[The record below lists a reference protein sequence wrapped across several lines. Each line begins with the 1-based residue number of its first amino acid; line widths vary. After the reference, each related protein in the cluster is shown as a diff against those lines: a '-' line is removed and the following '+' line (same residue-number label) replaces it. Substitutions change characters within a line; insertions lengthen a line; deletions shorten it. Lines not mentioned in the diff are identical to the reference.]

1 MEAEIYGYARSLEAF
16 IDLSGSL
23 RLSPVQSQSASTA
36 LVSSRVLRGVVALQT
51 VPRLN
56 NATYTR
62 TVLTGLASNE
72 NYTGFEIQTNLVVDG
87 VTRDYAIKFDDGLYR
102 PTPTATD
109 TATATATATPTA
121 TAAATATLTPTSTPR
136 PSPTARPEPTRADS
150 LAYIEF
156 NRSSPME

>member
-1 MEAEIYGYARSLEAF
+1 MARSACV
-16 IDLSGSL
+16 LSK
-23 RLSPVQSQSASTA
+23 SQTASTA
-36 LVSSRVLRGVVALQT
+36 LVSSRVFRGVVALQT

-72 NYTGFEIQTNLVVDG
+72 NYTGFVIQTNLVVDG

-121 TAAATATLTPTSTPR
+121 TAAATATLTPTSTPQTVADPR
-136 PSPTARPEPTRADS
+136 DPSQRA
-150 LAYIEF
+150 LIV
-156 NRSSPME
+156 